1 MKNNTNNQEAAE
13 PEGQIKENNES
24 KTKNNILQEENIWL
38 RTLINHI
45 PQVVYET
52 DINGI
57 FTYVNDTVFSMTGYT
72 VEEVINKMHAL
83 DFVCPETYDLLKKNI
98 GKVLQENFEG
108 ATEYC
113 AKKKNGDKF
122 PVLVKSS
129 TIKRDG
135 KVIGIRGSFTDIT
148 NLKAIQNQLEKTKE
162 RYRNIF
168 RHTTVGMY
176 RITPEGQILMANPA
190 LIKMLGYDSF
200 EEIKKINLIPK
211 GKKQIFNQQLRD
223 KGFIYSLESQWERKD
238 GEKIWVRESTIL
250 VSEGSGKIYYDGT
263 VENITNYKKAE
274 ESLKSEQT
282 ILRKS
287 QELASIGSWM
297 INLKTGAVKVS
308 QELNKLYE
316 LPEKDEYTLS
326 ELTSRIHPEDQEER
340 EKKWHE
346 ALKKGSYDS
355 VYRLLING
363 QTKWIRTNGEI
374 VYDSKNQPELIYGAV
389 QDITK
394 QKETEQKLTDYA
406 KETALF
412 NEAMVGR
419 ELRII
424 ELKEEVNALAKKLHI
439 PQPYPNIWD
448 EKED

>member
-1 MKNNTNNQEAAE
+1 MNNYKNNNETTD
-13 PEGQIKENNES
+13 PEGHSNNNKES
-24 KTKNNILQEENIWL
+24 KTKNNILQEENSWL
-38 RTLINHI
+38 RTIINHI
-45 PQVVYET
+45 PQVIYET
-52 DINGI
+52 DVNGN
-57 FTYVNDTVFSMTGYT
+57 FTYVNDTVFEMTGYT
-72 VEEVINKMHAL
+72 AAEVTNKMHAL
-83 DFVCPETYDLLKKNI
+83 DFVCPETYDLLKENI

-108 ATEYC
+108 PTEYC
-113 AKKKNGDKF
+113 VKKKNGDKF

-129 TIKRDG
+129 TIKKDG

-148 NLKAIQNQLEKTKE
+148 NLKVVQNQLEEVKD

-211 GKKQIFNQQLRD
+211 GKEQIFNQQLKD
-223 KGFIYSLESQWERKD
+223 KGFISNLESQWERKD
-238 GEKIWVRESTIL
+238 GEKIWVRESIIL
-250 VSEGSGKIYYDGT
+250 VSESSGKIYYDGT

-274 ESLKSEQT
+274 KSLKSEQT

-287 QELASIGSWM
+287 QELATIGSWM
-297 INLKTGAVKVS
+297 IDLKTGVVKVS
-308 QELNKLYE
+308 QELNKIYE
-316 LPEKDEYTLS
+316 LPEKEEYTLT

-340 EKKWHE
+340 EEKWHE
-346 ALKKGSYDS
+346 ALKKGNYDS

-394 QKETEQKLTDYA
+394 QKETEQKLTGYA

-424 ELKEEVNALAKKLHI
+424 ELKEEVNALAKKLQL

-448 EKED
+448 EKKD